1 MKTQK
6 TMKTQNGGTK
16 GACRSRKASVAGF
29 TLIELMVVIAII
41 AGLATIVGVNLFSA
55 LSRADVTNAQA
66 QISNFKT
73 ALMGYKIEFKK
84 FPTTAEGLEALI
96 SNAKG
101 TSFLDGTTVPTDPWG
116 NPYVYT
122 SEGSKS
128 YKIVSYGADGVPGGS
143 AEDADISSDNLAAEK

>member
-1 MKTQK
+1 MKTL
-6 TMKTQNGGTK
+6 NGGAK
-16 GACRSRKASVAGF
+16 GPRRRRKASVEGF

-84 FPTTAEGLEALI
+84 FPTSGQGLEALV
-96 SNAKG
+96 SNDKG
-101 TSFLDGTTVPTDPWG
+101 TSFLDGTIVPTDPWG

-122 SEGSKS
+122 SESSKS
-128 YKIVSYGADGVPGGS
+128 YKIVSYGADGVPGGTG
-143 AEDADISSDNLAAEK
+143 EDADISSDNLAAEE